1 MGRIKTALIKRNAES
16 IYINN
21 KDRFTSDFEANKKTL
36 SEVATVESKK
46 IRNVLAGQI
55 TRLVKKGD

>member
-1 MGRIKTALIKRNAES
+1 MCRIKTALIKRNAES